1 MVHGTKTEETFMTIK
16 TNLGSV
22 LRTTAVVLL
31 LASGSALAQSP
42 IKIGHLADYSGGTSD
57 VGTPFGQGVADAFAW
72 VNKNGGING
81 TKVDVDTVDY
91 GYQVPRAIAQYKKW
105 SGSDKVSAI
114 IGWGTADTE
123 ALTGFLT
130 QDQIPDISGSY
141 AAALADPTGASGKA
155 KAAPYNF
162 FYGPTYSD
170 ALRAELTWAAD
181 DWKAKGKPGK
191 PKFVHMGANHPYPN
205 APKEAGEA
213 MAKELGFDVL
223 PPLVF
228 ALAPGDYSA
237 QCLSLK
243 SSGANYAYLGNT
255 AASNISVMKACKA
268 AGVDVQFL
276 SNVWGMDESAAKTAG
291 DAADGVIFPLRTAIG
306 WGGNA
311 PGMKTVVEIS
321 NISDL
326 TGKVYRPVHYIAGVC
341 TALYMK
347 EAIEWAT
354 KNGGA
359 TGENV
364 KKGFYQ
370 KKDWVP
376 AGLEGVCNPSTW
388 TDKDHRGTMTVNLYR
403 SKVSG
408 ATDGDL
414 NDLMAKGTVKLEKV
428 KTVELP
434 RKNDWLGW

>member
-1 MVHGTKTEETFMTIK
+1 MTIK
-16 TNLGSV
+16 ATLG
-22 LRTTAVVLL
+22 TAAIALL
-31 LASGSALAQSP
+31 LAGSSALAQSP
-42 IKIGHLADYSGGTSD
+42 IKLGHLADYSGGTSD
-57 VGTPFGQGVADAFAW
+57 VGTPYGHAVVDTFNW
-72 VNKNGGING
+72 INKNGGING
-81 TKVDVDTVDY
+81 TKVDLDSVDY

-105 SGSDKVSAI
+105 TGSDKISAL

-123 ALTGFLT
+123 ALTGFLAN
-130 QDQIPDISGSY
+130 DKIPDISGSY

-170 ALRAELTWAAD
+170 ALRAELTWAAA

-205 APKEAGEA
+205 APKEAGA
-213 MAKELGFDVL
+213 ALAKELGFEVL

-228 ALAPGDYSA
+228 ALTPGDYSA

-268 AGVDVQFL
+268 AGVDVQFM
-276 SNVWGMDESAAKTAG
+276 SNVWGMDENAAKAAG
-291 DAADGVIFPLRTAIG
+291 TAADGVIFPLRTAVG

-311 PGMKTVVEIS
+311 PGMKTVMEIS
-321 NISDL
+321 KMSDP

-347 EAIEWAT
+347 EAIEWAA
-354 KNGGA
+354 KNGGV

-370 KKDWVP
+370 KKNWVP
-376 AGLEGVCNPSTW
+376 AGMEGVCNPSTW
-388 TDKDHRGTMTVNLYR
+388 TDKDHRGTMTVDLYR
-403 SKVSG
+403 SKVTG

-414 NDLMAKGTVKLEKV
+414 NDLMAKGTIKLEKV

-434 RKNDWLGW
+434 RKAEWLGW